1 MRQQQGDFYAPPADE
16 PLTMSQKQLLESAV
30 AKIVVLGEQVGI
42 SPDDMIALLQAGV
55 SVRELL
61 DYLAACRQAHA

>member
-1 MRQQQGDFYAPPADE
+1 MRQQQSDFQAQPTDE
-16 PLTMSQKQLLESAV
+16 PLTMSQKQLLERAV

-42 SPDDMIALLQAGV
+42 GPDDMIALLQAGL

-61 DYLAACRQAHA
+61 DYISDCRQAHA

>member
-1 MRQQQGDFYAPPADE
+1 MRQQPGDFHALPADE

>member
-1 MRQQQGDFYAPPADE
+1 MRQQQGSFHASPVDE

-42 SPDDMIALLQAGV
+42 GPDDMIALLQGGL

-61 DYLAACRQAHA
+61 DYISDCRQARA